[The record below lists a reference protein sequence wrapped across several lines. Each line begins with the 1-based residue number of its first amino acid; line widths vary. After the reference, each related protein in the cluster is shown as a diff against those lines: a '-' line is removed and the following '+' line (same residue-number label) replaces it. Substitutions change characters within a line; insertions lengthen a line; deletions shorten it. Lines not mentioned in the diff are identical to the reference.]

1 LQSELQIFKAER
13 LDTISSTFCA
23 AKWFQAEVYLHTGV
37 TSSCHFPSPHH
48 INFDKVKENNLLLH
62 NTEIK
67 FEERNAMLSNIQ
79 PSVCSNCWNVENID
93 NNAMSHR
100 VWYSKR
106 HHNNNFEQLS
116 ATSVVVPELIDV
128 VFDTYCNLSC
138 VYCDPSQSSA
148 WASDIKKNGNYNL
161 QLDSRNTYDINIIN
175 NVLPEKKYSWLYN
188 QFVNMVT
195 ENISKI
201 KTINILGGEPLMSPN
216 IWNFLDTLVKH
227 NTRNLVL
234 GITTNLSQFKLIKR
248 FLTYDKYFKHLK
260 ISISIDGTHNKAEFI
275 RNGLQWNEFLKG
287 VNYVLSKPTID
298 IWFLGTINMLS
309 IDGLTDVL
317 TWHKNI
323 TKKYSRNIPYKIYNC
338 RWPNFQV
345 IQLLPRYIKTQYIND
360 INNWIKKNKITD
372 LIMIAELDQL
382 KLLLMREEE
391 ISNEIFT
398 LRQDAKYFIIEFAKR
413 NNLDIANTFSKS
425 LATWI
430 LKE

>member
-1 LQSELQIFKAER
+1 LQRELQIFKAER

-23 AKWFQAEVYLHTGV
+23 AKWFQADVYLHTGV
-37 TSSCHFPSPHH
+37 TSSCNFPSPHH

-93 NNAMSHR
+93 SNAMSHR

-106 HHNNNFEQLS
+106 HHNINFEQLS
-116 ATSVVVPELIDV
+116 ATSVVVPELINV

-148 WASDIKKNGNYNL
+148 WASDLKKNGNYNL
-161 QLDSRNTYDINIIN
+161 QSDSRNTYDINIIN
-175 NVLPEKKYSWLYN
+175 NVLPEKKYNWLYKK
-188 QFVNMVT
+188 FVEMVT
-195 ENISKI
+195 ENISGITKL
-201 KTINILGGEPLMSPN
+201 NILGGEPLMSPN
-216 IWNFLDTLVKH
+216 IWNFLNTLIKH
-227 NTRNLVL
+227 NTENLVL
-234 GITTNLSQFKLIKR
+234 GIVTNLSQFKLIKR
-248 FLTYDKYFKHLK
+248 LLAYEKYFKQIQ

-287 VNYVLSKPTID
+287 VNYVLSNPTID

-323 TKKYSRNIPYKIYNC
+323 AKKYSRNIPYKIHNC
-338 RWPNFQV
+338 RWPNFQI
-345 IQLLPRYIKTQYIND
+345 IQLLPTYIKTQYIND
-360 INNWIKKNKITD
+360 INNWIKQNKITD
-372 LIMIAELDQL
+372 LIMIAELEQI
-382 KLLLMREEE
+382 KVLLMREKEM
-391 ISNEIFT
+391 SNEIFT

-413 NNLDIANTFSKS
+413 NNLDIANTFSKP